1 MEKVKMEEILKIL
14 LFNILYSQLNLMEV
28 ERRLEEKK
36 VVPKEIIYPNYAIK
50 HVTPKYIML
59 ENDIHLENLSKEG
72 RKKLEDYMLVLDDQN
87 IPLMNEIYTFLDNIK
102 LKLLIPD
109 TPDRYLYY
117 GPVSFEYMAPRDS
130 IVLGVHYQEYT
141 EPYNEML
148 HDQIQD
154 FIIDTLNYL
163 QDEVGPQHNLPVAA
177 IAYNEISFSKE
188 KMI

>member
-1 MEKVKMEEILKIL
+1 MEKVKMEENIRIL
-14 LFNILYSQLNLMEV
+14 LFNMLYTQLNLDEV
-28 ERRLEEKK
+28 EKRLAEAN
-36 VVPKEIIYPNYAIK
+36 VVPKKIVYSDNAIR
-50 HVTPKYIML
+50 HVIPKYLVL
-59 ENDIHLENLSKEG
+59 ENGIHLENLSKEE